1 MILNAFR
8 MLYKFATCLAC
19 AAIFDVRCG
28 RIMSVYVVEI
38 NPQNTSDDRKVPFH
52 LDQDILG
59 YATL

>member
-1 MILNAFR
+1 
-8 MLYKFATCLAC
+8 
-19 AAIFDVRCG
+19 
-28 RIMSVYVVEI
+28 MSVYVVEI